1 MRDQPLQLA
10 LRELQRLVTSP
21 PVLGGMALAILV
33 LTVAGPFGTF
43 ADLDLP
49 VRFAY
54 WTLVV
59 TATYL
64 IGRSA
69 ITFAG
74 EALRP
79 LVPAFWPRLL
89 LAALLASLPIGA
101 IVIGNSVLFYGF
113 LSLELALRQLFYAAV
128 VTLALTVILG
138 VVGRQRESTSA
149 TAAAP
154 MAPVPPG
161 TVDDGVPAARMPAIL
176 SRVPPAQRGKL
187 LALIVEDHY
196 VDIVTERGKTL
207 VLMRL
212 ADAIREAEPVE
223 GLQIHRSHWVA
234 IAAVARAVRRDGKL
248 FLELTNGLRLP
259 VSRGAQPAVKAAGL
273 DVAR

>member
-21 PVLGGMALAILV
+21 LVLGGMALTVLV

-101 IVIGNSVLFYGF
+101 VVIGNSVLFYGF
-113 LSLELALRQLFYAAV
+113 MSLELALRQLFYAAV

-138 VVGRQRESTSA
+138 VVGRQQDAASA
-149 TAAAP
+149 TAAA
-154 MAPVPPG
+154 APG
-161 TVDDGVPAARMPAIL
+161 AQAASADAPSGARVPAIL
-176 SRVPPAQRGKL
+176 SRVPPAQRGNL

-196 VDIVTERGKTL
+196 VDIVTDRGKTL

-234 IAAVARAVRRDGKL
+234 IAAVARAVRSDGKL

-259 VSRGAQPAVKAAGL
+259 VSRGAQPTVKAAGL
-273 DVAR
+273 DATR

>member
-138 VVGRQRESTSA
+138 VVGRRREVTAA
-149 TAAAP
+149 TA
-154 MAPVPPG
+154 APVPPS
-161 TVDDGVPAARMPAIL
+161 TLVEGVPAARMPAIL